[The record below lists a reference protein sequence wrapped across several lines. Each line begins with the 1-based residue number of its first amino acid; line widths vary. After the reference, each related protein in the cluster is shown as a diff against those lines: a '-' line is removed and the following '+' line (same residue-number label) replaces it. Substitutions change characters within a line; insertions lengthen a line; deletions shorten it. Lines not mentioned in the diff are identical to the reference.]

1 MSGHTRDTGGRALL
15 KAPFNRELLR
25 SVRSTDGEG
34 ALPDRGS
41 LASGS
46 RFLLITMN
54 VIIDSVDT
62 PPPEEESYLS
72 LGSILLKTRQVFIS
86 GPHSVLPLANF
97 VDICST
103 TGRMRLSIST
113 LLPSCTTGGL
123 FTTRGTTAD
132 MKTNSFLRKCCSQIV
147 IKMGLT

>member
-1 MSGHTRDTGGRALL
+1 MFGHTRDTGGRALL

-72 LGSILLKTRQVFIS
+72 LGSILFKHARYLFPDHTVCFRS
-86 GPHSVLPLANF
+86 RTS
-97 VDICST
+97 
-103 TGRMRLSIST
+103 SISAAR
-113 LLPSCTTGGL
+113 P
-123 FTTRGTTAD
+123 AE
-132 MKTNSFLRKCCSQIV
+132 
-147 IKMGLT
+147 